1 MRLCKLYLKIGCYNQ
16 LTSDSE
22 ERISLIKEDINMRKK
37 LLAVLMTGAMVASF
51 AGSATA
57 VFAKSDDDNKLT

>member
-1 MRLCKLYLKIGCYNQ
+1 
-16 LTSDSE
+16 
-22 ERISLIKEDINMRKK
+22 MRKK

-57 VFAKSDDDNKLT
+57 CLLYTSWDFRIINQKNIRGNPIQRIW

>member
-1 MRLCKLYLKIGCYNQ
+1 
-16 LTSDSE
+16 
-22 ERISLIKEDINMRKK
+22 MRKK

-57 VFAKSDDDNKLT
+57 VFAKSDDVKVLIPRPYS

>member
-1 MRLCKLYLKIGCYNQ
+1 
-16 LTSDSE
+16 
-22 ERISLIKEDINMRKK
+22 MRKK

-57 VFAKSDDDNKLT
+57 VFAKSDDDNKLTVWRGIRTSTSRL